1 VRSRLVLVVCLVV
14 LVATALAGIR
24 YGVADLSYSR
34 ILDVVLVETGLRP
47 EDQTAL
53 SAQERAIIWQIR
65 LPRVLTGALVGA
77 ALALSGA
84 LLQGLFRNPMAS
96 PGIIGVSTGG
106 ALGATSAI
114 ALGFSSLSLWA
125 VPLMAFSGAL
135 LSGFLVYALATRH
148 GRTPL
153 ATLLLCGLAMN
164 SITGA
169 LTSLVLSFSVRE
181 WEIGRQI
188 LFWLMGDLSN
198 RTWEHVA
205 MIAPFLAVCAA
216 ASAFFPRELNLMM
229 TGEEAAMS
237 LGVDTVRTKRL
248 LLTVAAAAA
257 GAAVAV
263 AGVIGFVGLLV
274 PHIVRL
280 LLGPDHR
287 RLLPASLLAGAV
299 FLMGMDLLARILLR
313 SQEIRLGIL
322 TSGLG
327 GPFFLYLILRH
338 RRRAELL

>member
-1 VRSRLVLVVCLVV
+1 MRSRFVLVVCLVL

-53 SAQERAIIWQIR
+53 SAQERAIIWHIR

-114 ALGFSSLSLWA
+114 ALGLSSLSLWA
-125 VPLMAFSGAL
+125 VPLMAFNGAL

-181 WEIGRQI
+181 WEIGRQV

-216 ASAFFPRELNLMM
+216 VSAFFPRELNLMM
-229 TGEEAAMS
+229 TGEESAMS

-287 RLLPASLLAGAV
+287 QLLPVSLLAGAV
-299 FLMGMDLLARILLR
+299 FLMGMDVLARILLR

>member
-1 VRSRLVLVVCLVV
+1 MRSRFVLVVCLVL

-53 SAQERAIIWQIR
+53 SAQERAIIWHIR

-114 ALGFSSLSLWA
+114 ALGLSSLSLWA
-125 VPLMAFSGAL
+125 VPLMAFNGAL

-181 WEIGRQI
+181 WEIGRQV

-229 TGEEAAMS
+229 TGEESAMS

-287 RLLPASLLAGAV
+287 QLLPVSLLAGAV
-299 FLMGMDLLARILLR
+299 FLMGMDVLARILLR

>member
-1 VRSRLVLVVCLVV
+1 MRGSIILSLCLGLLVVTMTL
-14 LVATALAGIR
+14 GITS
-24 YGVADLSYSR
+24 GPADLSWDKVA
-34 ILDVVLVETGLRP
+34 DVLLVETGLRSP
-47 EDQTAL
+47 EAANISQ
-53 SAQERAIIWQIR
+53 QERAIVWYIR

-96 PGIIGVSTGG
+96 PGVIGVSMGG

-114 ALGFSSLSLWA
+114 ALGLGALSIWA
-125 VPLMAFSGAL
+125 VPGMAFGAAL
-135 LSGFLVYALATRH
+135 LTAFQVYALSTHR
-148 GRTPL
+148 GRTPI
-153 ATLLLCGLAMN
+153 ATLILCGLAIN
-164 SITGA
+164 SIAGA

-188 LFWLMGDLSN
+188 LFWLMGGLTN
-198 RTWEHVA
+198 RTWEHVF
-205 MIAPFLAVCAA
+205 MILPFFVVCVA
-216 ASAFFPRELNLMM
+216 ASLCFSRELNVMM
-229 TGEEAAMS
+229 TGEESALA
-237 LGVDTVRTKRL
+237 LGVNTAQTKRWI
-248 LLTVAAAAA
+248 LTVAAGAA

-287 RLLPASLLAGAV
+287 RLLPASMLAGAV
-299 FLMGMDLLARILLR
+299 LLTGMDLLSRSILAGE
-313 SQEIRLGIL
+313 EIRLGIL

-327 GPFFLYLILRH
+327 GPFFLYLVLRH
-338 RRRAELL
+338 RKRTEVF

>member
-1 VRSRLVLVVCLVV
+1 MRSRLVLVVCLLL

-34 ILDVVLVETGLRP
+34 ILEVVLVETGLRP

-53 SAQERAIIWQIR
+53 SAQERAIIWHIR

-114 ALGFSSLSLWA
+114 ALGLSSLSLWA
-125 VPLMAFSGAL
+125 LPLMAFSGAL

-229 TGEEAAMS
+229 TGEESAMS

-287 RLLPASLLAGAV
+287 QLLPASLLAGAV
-299 FLMGMDLLARILLR
+299 FLMGMDVLARILLR

-338 RRRAELL
+338 RQRAESL